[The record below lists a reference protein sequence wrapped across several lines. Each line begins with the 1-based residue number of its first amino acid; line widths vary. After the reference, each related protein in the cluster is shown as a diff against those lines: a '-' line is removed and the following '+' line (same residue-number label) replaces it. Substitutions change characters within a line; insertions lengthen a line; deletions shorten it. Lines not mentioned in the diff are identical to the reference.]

1 MLVRGLTRA
10 AAAPI
15 IARIPFVS
23 APRRRFE
30 RALQDAAAQSK
41 MTPTMTNRLD
51 AAAQDRPGW
60 LSIKWRTLFI
70 LAFAELLGMGLS
82 FSASAVVPLLTQA
95 WTLDDNGKAL
105 LTVMVQIG
113 FVVGALVSALL
124 NLSDILPTYKL
135 FAASAL
141 AGAIANA
148 LIPLVARDLTLALPL
163 RFLTGAF
170 TAGIYPVGM
179 KIMATWC
186 KEDRGLG
193 IGLLVGALTVGVASP
208 YLVNGLGGFSNW
220 EPVLYAASLLAL
232 AGGLLALCFVREGPL
247 QSRTPPFDWKFA
259 LRSLEEP
266 GMRLANFGYFGHM
279 WELYGMWTWIPL
291 FLAASL
297 SAMKVPDAERWAA
310 LLAFA
315 VIAIG
320 GAGSLVA
327 GIWADRWG
335 RTLVT
340 MVSLLVSGTCALLS
354 GVFFD
359 SSPLLIGLVTCLW
372 GLAVVA
378 DSAQY
383 SASISEL
390 APREYI
396 GSALTL
402 QTSLGFLLTIVSIRL
417 IPVMVNLVSWRWAFA
432 VLAIGP
438 AFGIWA
444 MGSLRRSHYAAHL
457 ANGRG

>member
-1 MLVRGLTRA
+1 MADRTLADT
-10 AAAPI
+10 I
-15 IARIPFVS
+15 
-23 APRRRFE
+23 
-30 RALQDAAAQSK
+30 
-41 MTPTMTNRLD
+41 TNRLD
-51 AAAQDRPGW
+51 STARERPSW
-60 LSIKWRTLFI
+60 LSVKWRTLFI

-95 WTLDDNGKAL
+95 WMLDDNGKAL

-113 FVVGALVSALL
+113 FVAGALVSALL
-124 NLSDILPTYKL
+124 NLSDLLPTYKL
-135 FAASAL
+135 FAASAF
-141 AGAIANA
+141 AGAAANA
-148 LIPLVARDLTLALPL
+148 LIPLVAHDLTLTLPL
-163 RFLTGAF
+163 RFFTGAF

-193 IGLLVGALTVGVASP
+193 IGLLVGALTVGIASP
-208 YLVNGLGGFSNW
+208 HLVNGLGGFTDW
-220 EPVLYAASLLAL
+220 EPVLYAASLLAF
-232 AGGLLALCFVREGPL
+232 AGGLLALFFVREGPL
-247 QSRTPPFDWKFA
+247 KSETPPFNWKFA
-259 LRSLEEP
+259 LRSWQEP

-297 SAMKVPDAERWAA
+297 STMKVPDAERWAA

-315 VIAIG
+315 AIAIG
-320 GAGSLVA
+320 GVGSLFA

-335 RTLVT
+335 RTRVT
-340 MVSLLVSGTCALLS
+340 IVSLLVSGSCALLS

-359 SSPLLIGLVTCLW
+359 SSPLLIGLVTCIW
-372 GLAVVA
+372 GLAIVA

-444 MGSLRRSHYAAHL
+444 MGSLLWSRDAARL